1 MGDTAPIDLQRR
13 LFCVIQFQES
23 FMARKKES
31 VL

>member
-1 MGDTAPIDLQRR
+1 MRDTAPIDLQWS

-23 FMARKKES
+23 FTAGKKES